1 MRTVKQHVGNRIG
14 HMATPFFDMLQHIF
28 KIVAQHGQTAQT
40 DDGPRAFQG
49 MCRAFGCGY
58 VFHPCFASRHF
69 FYILHQMARLIGRL
83 LEKTFH
89 QFLVSVLWHFQR
101 HIIGGGNNWPPA
113 ALILCGQTDLQWH
126 GAQLMH
132 GLECGLLVHG
142 VRRRAHMVQQTGG
155 SGGIFEV
162 AQIVHHQCRPALQK
176 ADCRMALCG
185 HLRRQQKGIFQ
196 HMTAYP
202 LQPRKSSQLHR
213 LAHALHLFTVLVKR
227 LNESRMVRLLGQQII
242 KIDRKLRLNVFNL
255 ACQSVNQV
263 FEFQETAPLVKPVVF
278 ACSTSQTQRPKAPA
292 STSKFKPSAVAT

>member
-1 MRTVKQHVGNRIG
+1 
-14 HMATPFFDMLQHIF
+14 
-28 KIVAQHGQTAQT
+28 
-40 DDGPRAFQG
+40 
-49 MCRAFGCGY
+49 
-58 VFHPCFASRHF
+58 
-69 FYILHQMARLIGRL
+69 
-83 LEKTFH
+83 
-89 QFLVSVLWHFQR
+89 
-101 HIIGGGNNWPPA
+101 
-113 ALILCGQTDLQWH
+113 
-126 GAQLMH
+126 MH

-227 LNESRMVRLLGQQII
+227 LHESRMVRLLGQQII

-255 ACQSVNQV
+255 ACQSINQV

-278 ACSTSQTQRPKAPA
+278 ACSTRQTQRPKAPA
-292 STSKFKPSAVAT
+292 FTSKFKPSAVAI